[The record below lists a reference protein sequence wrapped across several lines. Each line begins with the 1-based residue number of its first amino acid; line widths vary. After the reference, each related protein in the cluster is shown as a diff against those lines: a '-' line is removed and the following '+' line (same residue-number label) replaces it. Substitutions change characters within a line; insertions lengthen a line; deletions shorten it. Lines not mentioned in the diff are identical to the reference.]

1 MKLRTLV
8 LATALMGC
16 LANACYA
23 AEQDAHVMEPVHRFF
38 DALGRQDR
46 NDMLAVVAPAI
57 DITSVQKNALHRLSI
72 EKLADAIAAHRGG
85 AIAEHIDD
93 PVVHVD
99 HDLAVV
105 WAPYKF
111 TIDGRVDHCGTDVLT
126 LGKIKGRWL
135 IIGISDNERK
145 EPCQ

>member
-1 MKLRTLV
+1 MKPSIFV
-8 LATALMGC
+8 LATAVMGC
-16 LANACYA
+16 FGNACYA

-38 DALGRQDR
+38 DALGRQSR
-46 NDMLAVVAPAI
+46 NEMLAVVAPNI
-57 DITSVQKNALHRLSI
+57 EITSVQKNELHRLTI

-85 AIAEHIDD
+85 AIVEHIHD

-105 WAPYKF
+105 WAPYRF
-111 TIDGRVDHCGTDVLT
+111 TIDGGVNHCGTDVLT
-126 LGKIKGRWL
+126 LGKVEGRWL

-145 EPCQ
+145 ENCQ